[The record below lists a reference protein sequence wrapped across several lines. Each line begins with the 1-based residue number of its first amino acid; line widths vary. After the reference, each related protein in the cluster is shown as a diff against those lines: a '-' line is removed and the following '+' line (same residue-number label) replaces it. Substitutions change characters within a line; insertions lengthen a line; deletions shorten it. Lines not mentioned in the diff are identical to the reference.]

1 MKAIV
6 LFFCF
11 VFSASSLANNIIV
24 NGTRFIYP
32 GNEKEI
38 TVQLNNTADRPAVA
52 QAWLDTGDASETP
65 DTIKTPFQITPP
77 ISRIDAKGGQTLR
90 IKLMDKN
97 GLPQDKES
105 LWWLNILDIPPT
117 VRTAGKED
125 QNFYNWQFVLV
136 LNLFIVL

>member
-1 MKAIV
+1 
-6 LFFCF
+6 
-11 VFSASSLANNIIV
+11 
-24 NGTRFIYP
+24 
-32 GNEKEI
+32 
-38 TVQLNNTADRPAVA
+38 
-52 QAWLDTGDASETP
+52 WLDTGDASETP

-90 IKLMDKN
+90 IRLMDKN

-125 QNFYNWQFVLV
+125 QNFLQLA
-136 LNLFIVL
+136 